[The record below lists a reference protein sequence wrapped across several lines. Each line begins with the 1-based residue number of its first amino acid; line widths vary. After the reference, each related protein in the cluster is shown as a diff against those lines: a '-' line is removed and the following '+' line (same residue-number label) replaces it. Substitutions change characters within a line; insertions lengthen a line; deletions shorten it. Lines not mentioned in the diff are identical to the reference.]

1 MNFGIRITSLD
12 SAWKM
17 TQKILKT
24 KSCEVTWPLEF
35 LIFRFQTLMRRF
47 VNTVTVNQSL
57 IEASE
62 RGPWDVVLVKIWD
75 CCDYV
80 TWRIYEKSFFWTWA
94 FLELLITQIST
105 YAYISNWN
113 FNATSMLI
121 NFFWFAYANF
131 KKRDFLLN
139 A

>member
-17 TQKILKT
+17 SQKILKT
-24 KSCEVTWPLEF
+24 KSREVTWPFEF
-35 LIFRFQTLMRRF
+35 LIFRFQTLTCRL

-57 IEASE
+57 IETSE

-113 FNATSMLI
+113 FNATPMLI
-121 NFFWFAYANF
+121 KFFWFAYANF
-131 KKRDFLLN
+131 KKSDFLLN

>member
-1 MNFGIRITSLD
+1 MNFGIRTTSLD

-24 KSCEVTWPLEF
+24 KSREVTWPFEF
-35 LIFRFQTLMRRF
+35 LIFRFQTLTRRF

-57 IEASE
+57 IGASE

-113 FNATSMLI
+113 FNATPMLI
-121 NFFWFAYANF
+121 KFFWFAYANF
-131 KKRDFLLN
+131 KKSDFLLN